1 MQVLE
6 KYRLN
11 FKLDEDQDETEVQ
24 KYKDRINIFQ
34 SYLKKVI
41 GVMEIQKQ

>member
-11 FKLDEDQDETEVQ
+11 FKLDEDQEESEIK
-24 KYKDRINIFQ
+24 KYKERIQIFQ
-34 SYLKKVI
+34 NYLKKVI
-41 GVMEIQKQ
+41 GIMEI